1 MQKKEKKKRKRKK
14 GCYDML
20 LHMPI
25 VAKEWSYQTMKQWYM
40 RLEEVY
46 IGEYIY
52 IYIGSKL

>member
-1 MQKKEKKKRKRKK
+1 
-14 GCYDML
+14 ML

-25 VAKEWSYQTMKQWYM
+25 VAKEWSYETMKQWYM

-52 IYIGSKL
+52 IYIQVQNYKGNLDNLLILLESPQ

>member
-1 MQKKEKKKRKRKK
+1 
-14 GCYDML
+14 ML

-25 VAKEWSYQTMKQWYM
+25 VAKEWSYETMKQWYM

-52 IYIGSKL
+52 IYIYRFKIIRGIWTIS